1 MKPSID
7 AVGEF
12 KVITNNLSA
21 EYGGRMGGTVLV
33 TIKSGTNQ
41 LHGTAYEFL
50 RNDKFD
56 GTNFF
61 ANRSGAAK
69 PEYRQNQFGG
79 TLGGPIRKNKLF
91 LFGSFDGTRIR
102 SGTSSISTV
111 PDRGRAQRR
120 LLPAIRNIFDPLTT
134 VGTGAAM
141 TRQIFPGNIIPKNPL
156 GSAVSGS
163 AGALSGGHHAGH
175 RQQLLFLRRGPQRLE
190 QLRFQRRREFQRQQP
205 PFGALQPAGQGPV
218 SERAAAA
225 AGRWRPGDHYV
236 DQQQQRGGKL
246 RPDPESHV

>member
-1 MKPSID
+1 MQVDGLDNNTVYSGGPIGYEAQAVKPSID

-21 EYGGRMGGTVLV
+21 EYGGRMGGAVLV

-61 ANRSGAAK
+61 ANRNGAAK

-102 SGTSSISTV
+102 SGTSSISTAA
-111 PDRGRAQRR
+111 DRRGAHRR
-120 LLPAIRNIFDPLTT
+120 LLRHPQYFRSVDDRRH
-134 VGTGAAM
+134 GRGDDAADVS
-141 TRQIFPGNIIPKNPL
+141 RQRDSEEPL
-156 GSAVSGS
+156 GSAVS
-163 AGALSGGHHAGH
+163 
-175 RQQLLFLRRGPQRLE
+175 RR
-190 QLRFQRRREFQRQQP
+190 
-205 PFGALQPAGQGPV
+205 
-218 SERAAAA
+218 
-225 AGRWRPGDHYV
+225 
-236 DQQQQRGGKL
+236 
-246 RPDPESHV
+246 